1 METSTLLLLA
11 AGVAGTWIGAELLVR
26 GAAHLALA
34 LGIRPMVVGLTV
46 VALGTS
52 SPEAVASFVAAA
64 KGSPG
69 IALGNVLGSNI
80 ANIGLILGAVCL
92 LHPMRVNW
100 IELRRDVGF
109 MVIATVV
116 AAGFAYA
123 DQLARPAGLVML
135 GLLVL
140 SLALTIHGSRRGRQ
154 DEILEDL
161 PASAVGSGRKA
172 LILSVVRA
180 VVGLVILIVGADT
193 LVGAALSL
201 GRALGISEEVIGATV
216 VAVGTS
222 LPELAASLVAVL
234 RGHHDIGIGNIVGS
248 NVMNL
253 LFVLGGVCTLAPQ
266 PVSPE
271 VIGVLVPVT
280 LAFTLVL
287 VPILGIGGRV
297 GRPQA
302 GLLLAGY
309 VVFALKAYL

>member
-1 METSTLLLLA
+1 MDAANFLLLA

-69 IALGNVLGSNI
+69 IAVGNVLGSNI

-100 IELRRDVGF
+100 IELRRDVVF
-109 MVIATVV
+109 MVLATVT
-116 AAGFAYA
+116 AAAFAFA
-123 DQLARPAGLVML
+123 DALARPAGIVLLLML
-135 GLLVL
+135 AT
-140 SLALTIHGSRRGRQ
+140 SLTLTIRASRRGRA
-154 DEILEDL
+154 EAAAVEL
-161 PASAVGSGRKA
+161 PEGVAKEGSKGTLA
-172 LILSVVRA
+172 AVVRS
-180 VVGLVILIVGADT
+180 VVGLAILIVGAEA
-193 LVGAALSL
+193 LVGAALKL
-201 GRALGISEEVIGATV
+201 GLALGISDEVIGATV

-222 LPELAASLVAVL
+222 LPELAASLVAVV

-253 LFVLGGVCTLAPQ
+253 LFVLGGVCVMAPQ
-266 PVSPE
+266 PVSE
-271 VIGVLVPVT
+271 QVLGVLIPVT

-309 VVFALKAYL
+309 VVFALTSYL